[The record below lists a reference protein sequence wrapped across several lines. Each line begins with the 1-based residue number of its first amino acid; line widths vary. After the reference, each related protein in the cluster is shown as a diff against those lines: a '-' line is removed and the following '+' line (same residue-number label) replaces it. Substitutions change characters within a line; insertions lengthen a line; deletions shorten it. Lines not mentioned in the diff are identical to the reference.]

1 MRLFQTLLLLFF
13 ASLTVVAQTRAGQ
26 YIDVVYLQK
35 GKPIEGTVLSYE
47 YNKQVVIIKED
58 GEVKELPWEEVKRVN
73 FRFDRNRVTET
84 MVEKVDKELVDEE
97 AVIPTPARS
106 FRHQVTSALTFG
118 SITNADFGRPGTALG
133 GGFAYHLLRDVSFL
147 TVGAGVDV
155 NLMNHERRENVLA
168 ATLTVEVPIGNGR
181 LRPFVRMEA
190 GPTFPF
196 GGRVSSEEIT
206 SRNVTPLYHPAI
218 GVEITPRN
226 GGWGKM
232 TVDLGY
238 RFLNSQ
244 FELTT
249 ESLDV
254 VERNVNYRRLTL
266 RGGMR
271 F

>member
-1 MRLFQTLLLLFF
+1 MRLFQTFLILFI

-26 YIDVVYLQK
+26 YVDVVFLHK

-47 YNKQVVIIKED
+47 YNERVVLVKED
-58 GEVKELPWEEVKRVN
+58 GEVQEIPWVDLKRVN
-73 FRFDRNRVTET
+73 FRLDRNQPLEITED
-84 MVEKVDKELVDEE
+84 VVEDVVEDEKV
-97 AVIPTPARS
+97 IPAPARK
-106 FRHQVTSALTFG
+106 FRHQLSSSLTLGNTTNSAFSRT
-118 SITNADFGRPGTALG
+118 ATALG
-133 GGFAYHLLRDVSFL
+133 GGFAYHLIRDVSFL

-168 ATLTVEVPIGNGR
+168 ATVIAELPIGNGR
-181 LRPFVRMEA
+181 IRPFVRLEA

-196 GGRVSSEEIT
+196 GGRPSSEEIT
-206 SRNVTPLYHPAI
+206 SRKVTPLYHPAI
-218 GVEITPRN
+218 GIEITPRN
-226 GGWGKM
+226 GEWGQM
-232 TVDLGY
+232 TIDLGY

-254 VERNVNYRRLTL
+254 VERNVNYRRLTF